1 MRHKCV
7 NQSSNAG
14 AGRKHPEGDRDAEVV
29 DGEPSDEASEPASDP
44 EVGSPE
50 DAFHCGGRWH
60 RRVGLDEGEDGDQE
74 EGRTKRFQSFQK

>member
-50 DAFHCGGRWH
+50 DAFHCGGR
-60 RRVGLDEGEDGDQE
+60 
-74 EGRTKRFQSFQK
+74 